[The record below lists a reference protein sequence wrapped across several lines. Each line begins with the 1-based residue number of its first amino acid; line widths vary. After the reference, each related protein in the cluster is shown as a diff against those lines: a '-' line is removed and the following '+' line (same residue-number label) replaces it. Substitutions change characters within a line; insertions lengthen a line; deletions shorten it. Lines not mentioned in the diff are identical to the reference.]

1 VASRRRRNATI
12 LIAAAVLVSAC
23 QTTPPVAGP
32 APAKS
37 DKPAFVVISQSP
49 KLDVFFRGM
58 KLVAAHTSEQQNEIA
73 LDFAAPVD
81 GALFDRLQQTLPQWI
96 DLAYCGYDNAVI
108 HARQSGAFAVRKEED
123 GFSLHFTPSEE
134 ELPLRGTTGEDLHPD
149 GVQKD
154 EAPFV
159 LKK

>member
-1 VASRRRRNATI
+1 
-12 LIAAAVLVSAC
+12 LIAIALLVSGC

-32 APAKS
+32 VPSKS

-49 KLDVFFRGM
+49 KLDVFFRGIT
-58 KLVAAHTSEQQNEIA
+58 LVAAHTSTQQNEIA

-96 DLAYCGYDNAVI
+96 DLAYSGYDNAVI
-108 HARQSGAFAVRKEED
+108 HARQPGIFAARKEED
-123 GFSLHFTPSEE
+123 GFSLHFTPGEAD
-134 ELPLRGTTGEDLHPD
+134 LPLRGTTGEVLQPD

-154 EAPFV
+154 DKPFV
-159 LKK
+159 PKSGE